1 MRSDY
6 TDISIVLDRS
16 GSMVSVWDDTI
27 GGFNA
32 FIQRQQE
39 LPGKCNVS
47 LCQFDN
53 EYECLYTACPIHDA
67 PLLTRRTYEPRG
79 STALLQ
85 AMCLTIHAAGARLA
99 AMPEAERPARVLFV
113 TITDGQENA
122 SPREYTYARL
132 CDLVTHQ
139 RKEYNWDFVYLGANQ
154 DAFKTASRMGFLT
167 RSSMTYTANDIGTA
181 SAFDSVGKYAANVRG
196 GVHNV
201 AFDDEDKKWQADA
214 AAVGKGAA
222 P

>member
-16 GSMVSVWDDTI
+16 GSMVSVWEDTI

-32 FIQRQQE
+32 FIQRQQN
-39 LPGKCNVS
+39 LPGKCRVS

-53 EYECLYTACPIHDA
+53 EYECLYVARPIHDA

-85 AMCLTIHAAGARLA
+85 AMCLTIDATGARLA
-99 AMPEAERPARVLFV
+99 AMPEAARPARVLFV

-132 CDLVTHQ
+132 CDLVTRQ
-139 RKEYNWDFVYLGANQ
+139 RNEYKWDFVYLGANQ
-154 DAFKTASRMGFLT
+154 DAFKTGARMGFDRGST
-167 RSSMTYTANDIGTA
+167 MTYTANDIGTA
-181 SAFDSVGKYAANVRG
+181 SAFDSVSKYAANVRG
-196 GVHNV
+196 GARNV
-201 AFDDEDKKWQADA
+201 AFDDEDKKWQQDA
-214 AAVGKGAA
+214 AATKGRVT
-222 P
+222 